1 MMTYRTVIGSF
12 LIATVAAMIPS
23 LASAQVEDD
32 RHAEYARA
40 HITWNLYHETGH
52 AIQAFTGDRLQ
63 MSKAEMEIHADKVAA
78 YLMLPQEEDPQE
90 YQLYI
95 DAAMDLLLDKTP
107 IAPGHIYESN
117 KARAERMFCMLYGAR
132 PDSSLLGDTERLMNR
147 SAQDCIQ
154 EFEQFR
160 EETVDLLGFA
170 REFTNLERPQ
180 FIDPKYAPVT
190 QPKHQTARIYLEDE
204 QILLDLAIDV
214 EQWLPALQVTD
225 KRFQIVAQECGNYD
239 GFRYSWDNS
248 AVIACYGAVDRCM
261 NRPGHLLPAS
271 FTEDF
276 EFADFGDEDWDSEDG
291 DWDDEGA
298 WSEDDEGDWEE

>member
-1 MMTYRTVIGSF
+1 MTYRTVIGFS
-12 LIATVAAMIPS
+12 LIAAFGALVAS

-78 YLMLPQEEDPQE
+78 YLMLPKEEDPQE

-132 PDSSLLGDTERLMNR
+132 PNSALLGETQRLMNR
-147 SAQDCIQ
+147 SPQDCIR
-154 EFEQFR
+154 EFEEFR
-160 EETVDLLGFA
+160 RG
-170 REFTNLERPQ
+170 NHRP
-180 FIDPKYAPVT
+180 
-190 QPKHQTARIYLEDE
+190 
-204 QILLDLAIDV
+204 
-214 EQWLPALQVTD
+214 
-225 KRFQIVAQECGNYD
+225 
-239 GFRYSWDNS
+239 
-248 AVIACYGAVDRCM
+248 
-261 NRPGHLLPAS
+261 
-271 FTEDF
+271 
-276 EFADFGDEDWDSEDG
+276 FGLRS
-291 DWDDEGA
+291 
-298 WSEDDEGDWEE
+298 

>member
-1 MMTYRTVIGSF
+1 MAV
-12 LIATVAAMIPS
+12 IPS
-23 LASAQVEDD
+23 LSSAQVEDD

-52 AIQAFTGDRLQ
+52 AIQDFTGDRLQ

-78 YLMLPQEEDPQE
+78 YLMLPKEEDPQE

-132 PDSSLLGDTERLMNR
+132 PDSALLGDTQRLMNR
-147 SAQDCIQ
+147 SAEECIQ

-170 REFTNLERPQ
+170 RDFTSLERPQ

-190 QPKHQTARIYLEDE
+190 QSKHQTARYYLEDE
-204 QILLDLAIDV
+204 QILLNLAIDV

-248 AVIACYGAVDRCM
+248 AVIAC
-261 NRPGHLLPAS
+261 
-271 FTEDF
+271 
-276 EFADFGDEDWDSEDG
+276 
-291 DWDDEGA
+291 
-298 WSEDDEGDWEE
+298 